1 MLTFSHSIGPKQ
13 QGSHCVLVDSSFPL
27 DFTIGVALRRHFC
40 FHWILLEPSHW
51 WHTQPIKLRQKD
63 SHILCLCVR
72 ETACIT
78 SGRNTS
84 GKLFG
89 YVFMLFKL
97 HSTLM
102 SALPPPFLFERVLFE
117 DPPDWKTRLWQ
128 FLLEITKLL
137 LINVLLSLF
146 SPRLCPRRSL
156 GGVRGYRGHCVDQS
170 LSRST
175 RTVVRTTFCRSACN
189 ERCRLMC
196 SLFLC
201 CFLCLTSAMS
211 TIHCDRLTWIKRGWI
226 LPLLHH

>member
-102 SALPPPFLFERVLFE
+102 SALPPPPFLFERVLF
-117 DPPDWKTRLWQ
+117 
-128 FLLEITKLL
+128 
-137 LINVLLSLF
+137 
-146 SPRLCPRRSL
+146 
-156 GGVRGYRGHCVDQS
+156 
-170 LSRST
+170 
-175 RTVVRTTFCRSACN
+175 
-189 ERCRLMC
+189 
-196 SLFLC
+196 
-201 CFLCLTSAMS
+201 
-211 TIHCDRLTWIKRGWI
+211 
-226 LPLLHH
+226 